1 VQHNFDGKVIIVTGG
16 SSGIGLAAAQYFA
29 RQGGS
34 VLITGRRAE
43 ALKAAANH
51 ERIAWMVAD
60 GAQEEAATAIIAR
73 ALELWGRLD
82 VLVNNAA
89 MVALTPLTSIETD
102 LMYRIFQTN
111 VFGPT
116 WLCKAA
122 LPALTESKGAI
133 VNVSSISGQIA
144 VTPETYY
151 AASKAALEHL
161 TRCWA
166 VELAPR
172 GIRVNAVAPGPT
184 ATPMLEAFARSV
196 QQEGYTAVPLNRRGT
211 PEDVTTWIAAVAD
224 PDVKWLTGQVI
235 TVDGGIKLGA
245 SL

>member
-1 VQHNFDGKVIIVTGG
+1 MQHSFDGKVIIVTGG
-16 SSGIGLAAAQYFA
+16 SAGIGLATARYFA
-29 RQGGS
+29 RHGGS
-34 VLITGRRAE
+34 VLITGRREE
-43 ALKAAANH
+43 ALEAAADH

-60 GAQEEAATAIIAR
+60 IAQEGMATAIVER
-73 ALELWGRLD
+73 ALELWGRID

-89 MVALTPLTSIETD
+89 MVALTPLVRIETD
-102 LMYRIFQTN
+102 LMYSIFQTN

-122 LPALTESKGAI
+122 LPALTESKGTI
-133 VNVSSISGQIA
+133 VNVSSISGQVA
-144 VTPETYY
+144 VVPETYY

-161 TRCWA
+161 TRCWS

-172 GIRVNAVAPGPT
+172 GIRVNAIAPGPT
-184 ATPMLEAFARSV
+184 ETPGLNAFAQSV
-196 QQEGYTAVPLNRRGT
+196 QQENYTAVPLNRRGT
-211 PEDVTTWIAAVAD
+211 PGDVAAWIAAVAD
-224 PDVKWLTGQVI
+224 PDVKWITGQVI